1 MSHTELLRVFPGFL
15 CWECQMK
22 NHLFLRSLNQ
32 RLPTV
37 KSMSLQAPPSRNKP
51 GSHAR
56 KWSFLQRYA
65 CNAGDLSLIPGLGRS
80 PGKGN
85 SYPLQYSG
93 LENSMDY
100 SMGSQRVGH
109 DWATF
114 SHSLPQR
121 EAETKQINSEP
132 SRSAVLLLKVSKTL
146 LFQFGYIFQYFS
158 FCCLTEGGFYQCG
171 QESWQLKMKTRIY
184 QFRILE
190 IIMGFKIRQTGFTF
204 WLVHSL
210 SCDLE

>member
-1 MSHTELLRVFPGFL
+1 MHLPGHSNWSRDGHMSHTELLRVFPGFL

-109 DWATF
+109 DGATF

-146 LFQFGYIFQYFS
+146 ALSIWLYFS
-158 FCCLTEGGFYQCG
+158 VLFLLLFN
-171 QESWQLKMKTRIY
+171 
-184 QFRILE
+184 
-190 IIMGFKIRQTGFTF
+190 
-204 WLVHSL
+204 
-210 SCDLE
+210 

>member
-132 SRSAVLLLKVSKTL
+132 SRSAVLLLKVGKTL
-146 LFQFGYIFQYFS
+146 ALSIWLYFS
-158 FCCLTEGGFYQCG
+158 VLFLLLFNWRGLLPVWPRVLATQDENKDIPIQNPRNNHG
-171 QESWQLKMKTRIY
+171 L
-184 QFRILE
+184 
-190 IIMGFKIRQTGFTF
+190 
-204 WLVHSL
+204 
-210 SCDLE
+210 

>member
-56 KWSFLQRYA
+56 KWIFLQRYA

-132 SRSAVLLLKVSKTL
+132 SRSAVLLLKVGKTL
-146 LFQFGYIFQYFS
+146 ALSIWLYFS
-158 FCCLTEGGFYQCG
+158 VLFLLLFNWRGLLPVWPRVLATQDENKDIPIQNPRNNHG
-171 QESWQLKMKTRIY
+171 L
-184 QFRILE
+184 
-190 IIMGFKIRQTGFTF
+190 
-204 WLVHSL
+204 
-210 SCDLE
+210 

>member
-22 NHLFLRSLNQ
+22 NHLFLKSLSQ

-37 KSMSLQAPPSRNKP
+37 KSISPQAPPSWSKP

-56 KWSFLQRYA
+56 KWSFLQRYT
-65 CNAGDLSLIPGLGRS
+65 CNTGDLSLIPGLGRS

-100 SMGSQRVGH
+100 SMGLQRVGH

-114 SHSLPQR
+114 THSLTQR

-132 SRSAVLLLKVSKTL
+132 SSLQSYSLLMVTKTLALSTWLYLSVLFLLLFKLKCASTSVAKSLGNSRIK
-146 LFQFGYIFQYFS
+146 QGYTNSEF
-158 FCCLTEGGFYQCG
+158 
-171 QESWQLKMKTRIY
+171 
-184 QFRILE
+184 
-190 IIMGFKIRQTGFTF
+190 
-204 WLVHSL
+204 
-210 SCDLE
+210 